1 MIYKNKKTKNIS
13 FPLGGI
19 GTGCIGLYGNGELGE
34 WEIQNRPNKTKR
46 NGYSH
51 FAIKAKMKDR
61 STVKVLQGDAL
72 DNFMGRFSYTDYGGM
87 GNGLDNST
95 LAGFPHFKNTS
106 FEGDFPFARIKF
118 SDPDFPATVKL
129 CAFNPFIPH
138 DEYNSSLPAAFFEWT
153 VKNTSD
159 EDIEFAIACTVQ
171 NRTVGGKN
179 KKLTAS
185 DFNGLML
192 NSENLNGDDVNYTDL
207 CILTDGKEV
216 AVQEY
221 WYRGKWQDKITVFW
235 KNLSELDRLPSRVYE
250 AEGRKKDHGTVVSY
264 VSIAPK
270 KSARLRFVISWN
282 APNAYNYWSTS
293 PDYKDKTWKNYYA
306 TEFES
311 SLESGEY
318 ALKHFSS
325 LFRRSKQFCDAMKAC
340 TLPSYV
346 MDAISSNLSV
356 LKTPTTMRLTD
367 GSFWGWE
374 GCQQTVGSCFGS
386 CQHVWNYAYALPYL
400 FPRLERSMRENTF
413 KYALLENGASTF
425 RIDLPPRRITEQN
438 FRPCVD
444 GQMEEVIRC
453 YRQWRFTGDDS
464 WLKDNSKYIFSM
476 LEYAWSDK
484 NPDKWDENQD
494 GVLEGRQHH
503 TLDMELFGPSSWLQ
517 GFYLL
522 ALECGAKMAKYLGD
536 ENRAKLYT
544 KIFNSGKEWCN
555 ENLFNGEY
563 FCQKVEIANKEI
575 LEKFNA
581 VEPYWNSEAKQIKY
595 QIADGCMIDQMLS
608 DWHAALIGEE
618 GVFDKDKK
626 RTALKSLYKYNFK
639 SSMREVTN
647 MWRNFALNDEGGTL
661 ICSYPDSVKTPAIP
675 IPYCEETMTGF
686 EYALAGLMIH
696 EGFITEGE
704 SMVKAIRD
712 RYDGEKRNPFNE
724 IECGNNYARSMASYA
739 LMPIYSG
746 FKFDMTKKH
755 IGFAPKAKNGKYL
768 FSVCQSWG
776 TVSFD
781 ERSFSLSVMGEPLTL
796 ASIFVPLKEI
806 KEVTSDNEKID
817 FEFSKGTVCFKKLSI
832 KKELKLS

>member
-1 MIYKNKKTKNIS
+1 MDEIENLFSKLSRKNEAEKKRKQEEQARKEAEEKEKKRLDHIESVTSMELPLDWENVFDSDKRTEGVHAESIS
-13 FPLGGI
+13 DGLILSLSNLG
-19 GTGCIGLYGNGELGE
+19 
-34 WEIQNRPNKTKR
+34 
-46 NGYSH
+46 
-51 FAIKAKMKDR
+51 
-61 STVKVLQGDAL
+61 TV
-72 DNFMGRFSYTDYGGM
+72 
-87 GNGLDNST
+87 
-95 LAGFPHFKNTS
+95 
-106 FEGDFPFARIKF
+106 
-118 SDPDFPATVKL
+118 
-129 CAFNPFIPH
+129 
-138 DEYNSSLPAAFFEWT
+138 
-153 VKNTSD
+153 
-159 EDIEFAIACTVQ
+159 DIEYI
-171 NRTVGGKN
+171 
-179 KKLTAS
+179 S
-185 DFNGLML
+185 
-192 NSENLNGDDVNYTDL
+192 S
-207 CILTDGKEV
+207 
-216 AVQEY
+216 
-221 WYRGKWQDKITVFW
+221 ITG
-235 KNLSELDRLPSRVYE
+235 
-250 AEGRKKDHGTVVSY
+250 A
-264 VSIAPK
+264 
-270 KSARLRFVISWN
+270 
-282 APNAYNYWSTS
+282 
-293 PDYKDKTWKNYYA
+293 DYKTVIC
-306 TEFES
+306 
-311 SLESGEY
+311 
-318 ALKHFSS
+318 ALK
-325 LFRRSKQFCDAMKAC
+325 
-340 TLPSYV
+340 
-346 MDAISSNLSV
+346 
-356 LKTPTTMRLTD
+356 
-367 GSFWGWE
+367 GSIY
-374 GCQQTVGSCFGS
+374 Q
-386 CQHVWNYAYALPYL
+386 
-400 FPRLERSMRENTF
+400 
-413 KYALLENGASTF
+413 
-425 RIDLPPRRITEQN
+425 
-438 FRPCVD
+438 
-444 GQMEEVIRC
+444 
-453 YRQWRFTGDDS
+453 
-464 WLKDNSKYIFSM
+464 
-476 LEYAWSDK
+476 

-503 TLDMELFGPSSWLQ
+503 TLDMELFGPASWLQ

-522 ALECGAKMAKYLGD
+522 ALKCGAKMAKYLGD

-563 FCQKVEIANKEI
+563 FCQKVELANKEI

-626 RTALKSLYKYNFK
+626 RTALKSLYNYNFK

-661 ICSYPDSVKTPAIP
+661 ICSYPDSAKTPAIP

-755 IGFAPKAKNGKYL
+755 IGFAPLTTKGKYL

-781 ERSFSLSVMGEPLTL
+781 ERSFSLSVMGEPLIL
-796 ASIFVPLKEI
+796 NSISVPLKEI

-817 FEFSKGTVCFKKLSI
+817 FEFSNGTVYLKKLSI